1 MKSLVFNVTC
11 WSLCLST
18 LVSES
23 TVSKDGK
30 GAASADLHVHFNLNP
45 SIVEHAYENKGRPGR
60 IYLYK
65 GAAEQDYLSK
75 GAPGHVHQNK
85 NGPGQVHQN
94 EGAPGQNKGGPEN
107 VHLNKGAPGR
117 VLLNKASPGKI
128 KMSKS
133 SFGQDFQITMN
144 DSDHGKN
151 FKIRFV
157 DENENNRRGQKVISR
172 SNYMQVWGW
181 KEIGGEKDPREKTA
195 LATYDGEEVSSF
207 MITSHVLF
215 QGYFSC

>member
-1 MKSLVFNVTC
+1 MKSLVFNVIYC
-11 WSLCLST
+11 SLCSST

-30 GAASADLHVHFNLNP
+30 GEASADLHVHFNLNP
-45 SIVEHAYENKGRPGR
+45 NIVEHAYENKGRPGR

-65 GAAEQDYLSK
+65 GAAEQEYLSK
-75 GAPGHVHQNK
+75 VAPGHVHQNK
-85 NGPGQVHQN
+85 NGPGQLHQN

-128 KMSKS
+128 QMSKS

-151 FKIRFV
+151 FKIRFGN
-157 DENENNRRGQKVISR
+157 DNEITGESKRSSGGRIICKCGVGRKLGVKKIQERRLLLRKMMVKRCHLS
-172 SNYMQVWGW
+172 
-181 KEIGGEKDPREKTA
+181 
-195 LATYDGEEVSSF
+195 
-207 MITSHVLF
+207 
-215 QGYFSC
+215 